1 MEINRHLHIGAV
13 CVIALGTIH
22 TLATP
27 VVFAGLRALPM
38 DQFLAMLC
46 MFLMAGWAV
55 LAIGVMQRF
64 LLRRLGEQRDFAVLL
79 KATIYFMLLFG
90 VVAVATMWDN
100 PFAYLTLGV
109 AVYERWALGRLP
121 QGTW

>member
-1 MEINRHLHIGAV
+1 METNRHLHIGAV

-27 VVFAGLRALPM
+27 VVFAGLRALPL
-38 DQFLAMLC
+38 DQFLALLC

-64 LLRRLGEQRDFAVLL
+64 LLQRLNVHRDFGRLL
-79 KATIYFMLLFG
+79 KATILFMLLFG

-109 AVYERWALGRLP
+109 AGYEGWALRRLHK
-121 QGTW
+121 GTS

>member
-1 MEINRHLHIGAV
+1 MEFNRHLGIGAV

-22 TLATP
+22 TMATP
-27 VVFAGLRALPM
+27 VVFAGLGSLPT

-46 MFLMAGWAV
+46 MFLMTGFAV

-64 LLRRLGEQRDFAVLL
+64 LLPRLNTHRDFARILR
-79 KATIYFMLLFG
+79 ATILFMLLFG
-90 VVAVATMWDN
+90 VAAVATMWDN

-109 AVYERWALGRLP
+109 AGYEWWAFKRLP
-121 QGTW
+121 QGMV

>member
-46 MFLMAGWAV
+46 MFLMTGWLV
-55 LAIGVMQRF
+55 LAIGVTQRF
-64 LLRRLGEQRDFAVLL
+64 LLQRLNLHRDFALLL

>member
-27 VVFAGLRALPM
+27 VVFSGLRTLPTG
-38 DQFLAMLC
+38 DFLAMLC
-46 MFLMAGWAV
+46 MFLMTGWAV
-55 LAIGVMQRF
+55 LAIGVMQRY
-64 LLRRLGEQRDFAVLL
+64 LLRRLGAHRDFGVLL
-79 KATIYFMLLFG
+79 KATILFMLLVG
-90 VVAVATMWDN
+90 IVAVATMWDN

-109 AVYERWALGRLP
+109 AGYEGWALGRLP
-121 QGTW
+121 KGTA